1 MKLEKDTY
9 AFLSA
14 FLPDALL
21 NALASYERF
30 ARQPIPDEAREFT
43 AHHSACKVAI
53 SHIEL
58 LIKLSERTIEHADE
72 NDQKDH
78 KKALIDAISRAQDEI
93 SGYKRIPVLRAQEDE
108 DMDDTI

>member
-30 ARQPIPDEAREFT
+30 ARQTIPDEAREFT

-58 LIKLSERTIEHADE
+58 LIKLSERVIENTQDDAE
-72 NDQKDH
+72 KDH
-78 KKALIDAISRAQDEI
+78 KNLLDAISRAEKEI
-93 SGYKRIPVLRAQEDE
+93 AGYKIKPAEDKDDQEE
-108 DMDDTI
+108 KDDVF